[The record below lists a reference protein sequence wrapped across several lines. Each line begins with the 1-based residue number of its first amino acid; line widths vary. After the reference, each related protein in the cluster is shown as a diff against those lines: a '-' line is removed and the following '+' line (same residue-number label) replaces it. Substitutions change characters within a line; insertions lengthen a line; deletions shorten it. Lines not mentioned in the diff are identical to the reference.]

1 MVSLTEMY
9 LIVLYKY
16 IYSYFNNIDRSKPK
30 AYETRPEWWSAA
42 FFTGILHIG
51 LQGKKKHQFS
61 LSEGVP

>member
-1 MVSLTEMY
+1 M
-9 LIVLYKY
+9 Y

-30 AYETRPEWWSAA
+30 AYEARPEWWSAA

-51 LQGKKKHQFS
+51 QQEKKHQFS